1 MVATLP
7 GTTRPEDIYIVG
19 AHFDSVNNPG
29 ADDNASGSATLLEV
43 ARAAASL
50 KERPRRTLVFAWF
63 AGEELGLLGAEHFA
77 SHPPAGLGTCRAV
90 LNVDMV
96 GTGTGLFVAGGENFP
111 RIRKALEEARD
122 RLAPGFGL
130 KSGRIRGEGRADH
143 APFFEKGVPA
153 VSLFS
158 SGAEHHGYHSPDDT
172 VYFIAP
178 KAMESGGRTVLGAAW
193 ALADGMPGG
202 AE

>member
-1 MVATLP
+1 MTTESGHTLRSASP
-7 GTTRPEDIYIVG
+7 TGWVG
-19 AHFDSVNNPG
+19 SVTG
-29 ADDNASGSATLLEV
+29 VGSD
-43 ARAAASL
+43 
-50 KERPRRTLVFAWF
+50 RR
-63 AGEELGLLGAEHFA
+63 
-77 SHPPAGLGTCRAV
+77 
-90 LNVDMV
+90 
-96 GTGTGLFVAGGENFP
+96 ENFP